1 MPQEVLMLFLL
12 FLGEEAILSG
22 EASSR
27 ASLNLP
33 GAQEDLVREVAKSG
47 KPMIT
52 VIMAGRP
59 LTFHTVAEGSSA
71 VLYAWH
77 PGTMGGPAIADVIF
91 GDANPSGKIAV
102 TFPRTVGQLPLYYN
116 HMNTGRPAA
125 EMGPESRNKYTSK
138 YLDSS
143 FTPEFPFGFGVSYSK
158 FNYSN
163 VRMSGT
169 EVRLG
174 GKLTISADVTNDGS
188 REGDEIVQFY
198 THQLAASMTRPVR
211 ELRDFRRISLKPG
224 QKQTVQFTLNTD
236 ELAFYNARMQRMI
249 ERATSKHGWR
259 PTQHRARLSGSGSYT
274 DLVWRATTCRRF

>member
-1 MPQEVLMLFLL
+1 MTAPGLKNSQDVSHDGFAAAVDAARGADVVLL

-27 ASLNLP
+27 TNLNLP

-47 KPMIT
+47 KPMIA

-71 VLYAWH
+71 VLYSWH
-77 PGTMGGPAIADVIF
+77 PGTMGGPAIADMIL

-125 EMGPESRNKYTSK
+125 ETGPEPRNKYTSK

-143 FTPEFPFGFGVSYSK
+143 FTPEYPFGFGVSYSR

-163 VRMSGT
+163 VRHERYGGT
-169 EVRLG
+169 ARRQADD
-174 GKLTISADVTNDGS
+174 ISRRHQRRCA
-188 REGDEIVQFY
+188 RGDEIVQFY
-198 THQLAASMTRPVR
+198 THQLAASMTRRCV
-211 ELRDFRRISLKPG
+211 S
-224 QKQTVQFTLNTD
+224 
-236 ELAFYNARMQRMI
+236 
-249 ERATSKHGWR
+249 
-259 PTQHRARLSGSGSYT
+259 
-274 DLVWRATTCRRF
+274 